1 MHSTLSQPYTS
12 LLRACWTLVRTPRL
26 LATHGLCLIPGT
38 ATSAHGS
45 CKPCVVRPR
54 RPAAHFFPHT
64 RPPDTHA
71 LEVGVARLEYWG
83 SLVNTYC
90 TSDLCRPR
98 GRARPPSAYCDR
110 CTFTHRV
117 LTATGTLSP
126 STAVAPASTFLVLDP
141 ASATC
146 IYRPILELQV
156 LPAIVCLEGHNIASI
171 HSKDFGVGWILS
183 TTSFRHCLGDFQTL
197 ALDPGEFVCT
207 QPTATGPAQRRASR
221 LLLSLTFR
229 DASTNVRPPVPP
241 WSRPWR

>member
-156 LPAIVCLEGHNIASI
+156 LPAIVCLEGHRSGGRLLRADERSGIRGERLKIAEAV
-171 HSKDFGVGWILS
+171 SKRCCHQYPAYSEI
-183 TTSFRHCLGDFQTL
+183 FRVDRGD
-197 ALDPGEFVCT
+197 V
-207 QPTATGPAQRRASR
+207 AQRRASR